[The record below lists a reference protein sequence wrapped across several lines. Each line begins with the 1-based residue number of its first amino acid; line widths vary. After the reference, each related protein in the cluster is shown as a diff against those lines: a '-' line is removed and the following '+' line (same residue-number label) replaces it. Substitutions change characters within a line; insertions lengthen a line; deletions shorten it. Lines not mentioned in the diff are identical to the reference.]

1 MAKTKSI
8 LTTLAAV
15 GTVAAAA
22 AVIYTKREKIRELID
37 DAAARF
43 AAPETE
49 EEAQQCEADVE
60 VDLVIELDEPQG
72 DLPEENEAEEA

>member
-49 EEAQQCEADVE
+49 EDLEQCEADVE
-60 VDLVIELDEPQG
+60 VDLVIEADEAQCEPQ
-72 DLPEENEAEEA
+72 EEPEAEEA

>member
-22 AVIYTKREKIRELID
+22 AVIYTKREKIRDLID

-43 AAPETE
+43 AAPETD
-49 EEAQQCEADVE
+49 EEAAQCEADVE
-60 VDLVIELDEPQG
+60 VDLVIEVDSDPQ
-72 DLPEENEAEEA
+72 EENEAEEA

>member
-43 AAPETE
+43 AAPETD
-49 EEAQQCEADVE
+49 EEAAQSEADVE
-60 VDLVIELDEPQG
+60 VDLVIEVDSDPQ
-72 DLPEENEAEEA
+72 EENEAEEA